1 MQCNNMKTLLLLISS
16 ADFLGAER
24 VACELAREASQQPDL
39 DVHLGL
45 IGTAEEVVTAF
56 QQALQGC
63 RVEFHCFSVKG
74 KLDFN
79 TLREIRNYFVTQH
92 VSLVHSHGYKSD
104 IYAYF
109 ASKFLTAKIA
119 LVATNHTWKL
129 RTLAEKIYK
138 HIDMFVLGKFNKI
151 IGVSDEVVG
160 EMSNAGISGDK
171 LQMIFNGISVPPQRN
186 VDQSIMRSALGIGK
200 QDIVIGCVASLTP
213 EKAHKD
219 LIQAFAAL
227 SAVVPHCILLLIGDG
242 PLRQE
247 LEQQCAELQLKNVLF
262 AGRRTDVRELY
273 YAMDLFALVSYKEG
287 LPMALLEAMSAGLPV
302 VVTPVGAIPQVITDG
317 KEGVLTPPA
326 QPEVLAGVL
335 QQLVENPD
343 QRREMGQAAYTRVL
357 AHYSSKRMA
366 EDYIA
371 LYRHILEGP

>member
-1 MQCNNMKTLLLLISS
+1 MSKKTILHLISS
-16 ADFLGAER
+16 IDFLGAER
-24 VACELAREASQQPDL
+24 VACELASETARL
-39 DVHLGL
+39 TNVCVHLGIMSNSSQL
-45 IGTAEEVVTAF
+45 FTAF
-56 QQALQGC
+56 KDALAPSG
-63 RVEFHCFSVKG
+63 VVLTCFPAKG
-74 KLDFN
+74 KFDFRTVKALTAYLTDN
-79 TLREIRNYFVTQH
+79 NIQ
-92 VSLVHSHGYKSD
+92 LVHSHGYKSD
-104 IYAYF
+104 LYSYLAV
-109 ASKFLTAKIA
+109 KFSNANIKLF
-119 LVATNHTWKL
+119 ATNHNWIL
-129 RTLAEKIYK
+129 GSLAEKLYRC
-138 HIDMFVLGKFNKI
+138 IDIQLLKQFHYVVA
-151 IGVSDEVVG
+151 VSEQLRT
-160 EMSNAGISGDK
+160 EMVAVGISSNK
-171 LQMIFNGISVPPQRN
+171 VKVLLNGISVL
-186 VDQSIMRSALGIGK
+186 DQSSADRQKSRSVLGVAE
-200 QDIVIGCVASLTP
+200 QSVVIGCVASLTP

-219 LIQAFAAL
+219 LIQAFAVL
-227 SAVVPHCILLLIGDG
+227 SAVVPHCTLLLIGDG

-326 QPEVLAGVL
+326 QPEVLVGVL